1 MKAEERHLA
10 AGGDGAA
17 VEEPLFT
24 EEAEEEARPV
34 VPLGRVG
41 DGGPASGQVR
51 GRLPRSFIL
60 ALAVIAAGAAGAT
73 AGLLTYIGRAPRPAA
88 EATTGVAPE
97 PNTPQ
102 TAVSGGAETPTAEK
116 SDARAEPERP
126 TTNKADVRG
135 RDAEERAERARE
147 EEEPRRED
155 EEVRAERRRGGDEK
169 RAERRDEK
177 KDGKPKAR
185 LVGTITER
193 RQP

>member
-1 MKAEERHLA
+1 MKEEEKHLA

-41 DGGPASGQVR
+41 DGGPASGRVR

-73 AGLLTYIGRAPRPAA
+73 AGLLAYMGRAPRPAA

-97 PNTPQ
+97 SNTSQ
-102 TAVSGGAETPTAEK
+102 T
-116 SDARAEPERP
+116 
-126 TTNKADVRG
+126 
-135 RDAEERAERARE
+135 
-147 EEEPRRED
+147 
-155 EEVRAERRRGGDEK
+155 
-169 RAERRDEK
+169 
-177 KDGKPKAR
+177 
-185 LVGTITER
+185 
-193 RQP
+193 